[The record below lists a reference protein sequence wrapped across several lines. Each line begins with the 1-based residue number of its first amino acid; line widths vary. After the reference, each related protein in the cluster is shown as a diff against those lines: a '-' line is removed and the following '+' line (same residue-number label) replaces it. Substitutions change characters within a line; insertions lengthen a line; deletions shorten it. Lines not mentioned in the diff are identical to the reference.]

1 MSIIWVRW
9 MSGTLKKLCSLK
21 RVSKALPS
29 VGWFTNHKARR
40 SSLAPGAICWNQ
52 FQKSVVRLISGL
64 EVGCHHCTNWSVRL
78 SLVLNVL

>member
-29 VGWFTNHKARR
+29 VGWFTNHKARGLR
-40 SSLAPGAICWNQ
+40 WRQGQ
-52 FQKSVVRLISGL
+52 F
-64 EVGCHHCTNWSVRL
+64 VGTNSKNP
-78 SLVLNVL
+78 S